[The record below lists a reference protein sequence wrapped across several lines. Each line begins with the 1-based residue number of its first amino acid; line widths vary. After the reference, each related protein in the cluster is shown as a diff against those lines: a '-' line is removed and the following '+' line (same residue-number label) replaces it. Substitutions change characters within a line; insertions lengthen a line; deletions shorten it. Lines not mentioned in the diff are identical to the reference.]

1 MFGYHK
7 QTLKEGRSV
16 PRFRLLCRFIYDTF
30 EKTSEEGL
38 AMIRV
43 EQAFFNERFPKRK
56 RDAHKGDF
64 GKVLI
69 FAGSCGMAGAAA
81 LSGRAALRS
90 GAGLV
95 QFLIPSFSDP
105 IYPILQIL
113 VPEATCIT
121 PDKIGFYGM
130 EDSSAAD
137 GLNAYSAIA
146 AGSGLGADSVRLSL
160 LSFLLRH
167 FSGPMV
173 LDADALNAV
182 ARGDITKEDILSS
195 SAKFIFTPH
204 VGEAK
209 RLLSAVS
216 TGKSG
221 AIRTEKER
229 LSAAETLSAAYRST
243 VLLKGAGTLIVSP
256 SGEVYQNTTGNPGMA
271 TGGSGDV
278 LSGIIAAFAGQGLSA
293 TEAAACGA
301 FLHGKAGDL
310 AANALSESAVTA
322 GDLITYLPDAWKR

>member
-1 MFGYHK
+1 
-7 QTLKEGRSV
+7 
-16 PRFRLLCRFIYDTF
+16 
-30 EKTSEEGL
+30 
-38 AMIRV
+38 
-43 EQAFFNERFPKRK
+43 
-56 RDAHKGDF
+56 
-64 GKVLI
+64 
-69 FAGSCGMAGAAA
+69 
-81 LSGRAALRS
+81 
-90 GAGLV
+90 
-95 QFLIPSFSDP
+95 
-105 IYPILQIL
+105 
-113 VPEATCIT
+113 
-121 PDKIGFYGM
+121 M

-160 LSFLLRH
+160 LSFLVRN
-167 FSGPMV
+167 FSGPMI

-182 ARGDITKEDILSS
+182 ARGDVAKEELLSS
-195 SAKFIFTPH
+195 SAEFIFTPH

-216 TGKSG
+216 SGKSG

-229 LSAAETLSAAYRST
+229 LSAAETLAAAYRST

-293 TEAAACGA
+293 AEAAACGA

-310 AANALSESAVTA
+310 AANTLSESAVTA